1 MLIDFID
8 KDTSTMLSNTWRQQ
22 KHDEEKKQHLI
33 SQLSCMMLSLARI
46 PQSRIGSLRFNENGS
61 ISLASRPLF
70 CANTILEAEGA
81 PKMEERMY
89 ESTGQL
95 LRALYDFRTGA
106 FRSQPNAVY
115 DEEDCRLQMSY
126 MLLLQSILPSV
137 VDLQYPGP
145 FILQFTDLHAS
156 NIFVDADW
164 NITGIIDLDFICSLS
179 PDMLCMPSWLCVDDL
194 DDISRNR
201 GEFAASYDSFL
212 QTFAAA
218 EKKQQHHSTLLADTM
233 RQAWHSGAYWVY
245 YSFISVNAMVIMV
258 SDHIF
263 PIFGFEST
271 LDEEEAFFR
280 SLSHF
285 WCRNSEQFVQRKM
298 KEKVQYDL
306 DLQNHFDTAKLTG

>member
-1 MLIDFID
+1 M
-8 KDTSTMLSNTWRQQ
+8 
-22 KHDEEKKQHLI
+22 
-33 SQLSCMMLSLARI
+33 
-46 PQSRIGSLRFNENGS
+46 
-61 ISLASRPLF
+61 
-70 CANTILEAEGA
+70 
-81 PKMEERMY
+81 
-89 ESTGQL
+89 
-95 LRALYDFRTGA
+95 
-106 FRSQPNAVY
+106 
-115 DEEDCRLQMSY
+115 
-126 MLLLQSILPSV
+126 
-137 VDLQYPGP
+137 
-145 FILQFTDLHAS
+145 QFTDLHAS

-164 NITGIIDLDFICSLS
+164 NVTGIIDLDFICSLP

-218 EKKQQHHSTLLADTM
+218 EKKHQHHSTLLADTM

-245 YSFISVNAMVIMV
+245 YSFISVNAIAIMV

>member
-1 MLIDFID
+1 MNLLVSFYELYIIFGPA
-8 KDTSTMLSNTWRQQ
+8 LS
-22 KHDEEKKQHLI
+22 D
-33 SQLSCMMLSLARI
+33 LSLMPYIIRTTVGYKCLICSCYRVFFLA
-46 PQSRIGSLRFNENGS
+46 LS
-61 ISLASRPLF
+61 I
-70 CANTILEAEGA
+70 C
-81 PKMEERMY
+81 
-89 ESTGQL
+89 
-95 LRALYDFRTGA
+95 
-106 FRSQPNAVY
+106 
-115 DEEDCRLQMSY
+115 
-126 MLLLQSILPSV
+126 SIQGL
-137 VDLQYPGP
+137 

-164 NITGIIDLDFICSLS
+164 NITGIIDLDFICSLP
-179 PDMLCMPSWLCVDDL
+179 PDMLCMPSWLCIDDL

-201 GEFAASYDSFL
+201 DEFAASYDSFL

-245 YSFISVNAMVIMV
+245 YSFISVNAMAIMV

-306 DLQNHFDTAKLTG
+306 DLQNYFDTAKLTG